1 MEPGLLCA
9 EEVAKYLAAGRT
21 TMYGMITRGDNL
33 TVRISRIVYCPTDAL
48 KEPIKG

>member
-1 MEPGLLCA
+1 MEPGLLRV
-9 EEVAKYLAAGRT
+9 EEAAKYLAVGRT
-21 TMYGMITRGDNL
+21 TMHGMITLGDDL